1 MVTCLAP
8 KTRPPLWHRR
18 KLSLRLSGS
27 DTFIR
32 CVSSPLQC
40 WHWFRALGRTPA
52 YFHLKS
58 QHTLL
63 SDIVL
68 SIDLSQSCTHPT
80 FYLRDSFKFRL
91 CADLR
96 LLGQYIIFRVPTS
109 PSSLYTKKSI
119 FFTYL
124 YILHSF
130 IDSPWGS
137 NRRELIRLPRWMAP
151 RDQTR
156 GPDSRGWRYLIGQN
170 GQSRSSHSRLWR
182 TAASSSG
189 LTLNT
194 KARLAPPLLQH
205 KFHKPPLQ

>member
-1 MVTCLAP
+1 M
-8 KTRPPLWHRR
+8 
-18 KLSLRLSGS
+18 RLSGS

-40 WHWFRALGRTPA
+40 WHWFRALSRTPA

-109 PSSLYTKKSI
+109 PSSLYTKKEHLSH
-119 FFTYL
+119 L
-124 YILHSF
+124 F
-130 IDSPWGS
+130 IYPTLFHRLTLGVKPTGANPSSPLDGS
-137 NRRELIRLPRWMAP
+137 E
-151 RDQTR
+151 
-156 GPDSRGWRYLIGQN
+156 GPDSR
-170 GQSRSSHSRLWR
+170 
-182 TAASSSG
+182 SG
-189 LTLNT
+189 LTGMALPNWPEWSISLSSLSLVENRCEFVWSNPEHEGS
-194 KARLAPPLLQH
+194 ACPSPSPAQVS
-205 KFHKPPLQ
+205 